1 MKEIKRKSKPKR
13 KPTRMEVEEIE
24 TSDKPQPE
32 DGESANGE
40 ANPSDEGDEMELASF
55 QAACSSSDPAK
66 KIKKGIIYISNIPK
80 HMTLTRLR
88 EILGEYGGIGR
99 AFLRSQSS
107 KHHNILFA
115 EGWVEFKSK
124 HVAKQLVLLLNNKQI
139 STRNNSPF
147 YYSLWSMEYL
157 PRFKWARLAELMN
170 FVQVTN
176 SQNHLE
182 FLKKKAKE
190 AKEVKKAMK
199 VLADRLLELA
209 LDSNI

>member
-1 MKEIKRKSKPKR
+1 M
-13 KPTRMEVEEIE
+13 
-24 TSDKPQPE
+24 
-32 DGESANGE
+32 
-40 ANPSDEGDEMELASF
+40 
-55 QAACSSSDPAK
+55 
-66 KIKKGIIYISNIPK
+66 
-80 HMTLTRLR
+80 
-88 EILGEYGGIGR
+88 
-99 AFLRSQSS
+99 
-107 KHHNILFA
+107 
-115 EGWVEFKSK
+115 EFKSK

-199 VLADRLLELA
+199 VLADRLLELP